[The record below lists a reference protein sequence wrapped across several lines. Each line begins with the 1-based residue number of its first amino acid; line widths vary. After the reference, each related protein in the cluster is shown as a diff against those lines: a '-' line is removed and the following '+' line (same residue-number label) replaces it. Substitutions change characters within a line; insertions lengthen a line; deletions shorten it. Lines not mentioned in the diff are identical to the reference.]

1 MQIRLYKDTDK
12 ESWDSYVYNHRD
24 STHCHLSGWKNVIEK
39 AYGHKGYYLIAEDDS
54 RIVGVLPLMHLKSV
68 LFGNRLVSM
77 PFLNYGG
84 ALADS
89 EEGGRALIDEAMNI
103 CSNLRAS
110 SVEVRHINPGRATD
124 SEDKYKV
131 FERTHKVRM
140 VLNLPDSRE
149 ALLKSFK
156 AKLRSQ
162 ITRPQKEGMTAH
174 LGGLELVDSF
184 YKVFSINMRELGSP
198 VHSRKLFEQICREF
212 SEESKVGVVEY
223 QNATVAAGII
233 FCFRDTVEIPW
244 ASSLKGFNKFSPNML
259 LYWCF
264 IEHACEEGFKYFD
277 FGRSTP
283 NEGTFKFKEQW
294 GAVATPLHWQ
304 CITSNKV
311 NGFVIDSKNP
321 KYQTLIKIW
330 QRLPISISTWLGP
343 KIRRSIDL

>member
-1 MQIRLYKDTDK
+1 MRTRLYTPSDK
-12 ESWDSYVYNHRD
+12 ESWDSYVLSHPD

-39 AYGHKGYYLIAEDDS
+39 TYGHKGYYLIAEDDS
-54 RIVGVLPLMHLKSV
+54 RIIGVLPLMHLKSV

-89 EEGGRALIDEAMNI
+89 DELAKALIEEAMNI

-110 SVEVRHINPGRATD
+110 SVELRHINPRRATD
-124 SEDKYKV
+124 SIGKYKV

-140 VLNLPDSRE
+140 VLNLPDSKE

-174 LGGLELVDSF
+174 LGSLELVDSF
-184 YKVFSINMRELGSP
+184 YKVFSINMRDLGSP
-198 VHSRKLFEQICREF
+198 VHSRRLFEEICQEF
-212 SEESKVGVVEY
+212 GENVKIGAVEY
-223 QNATVAAGII
+223 QNAAVAAGII
-233 FCFRDTVEIPW
+233 IPFRDTVEIPW
-244 ASSLKGFNKFSPNML
+244 ASTLKGFNKFSPNML

-264 IEHACEEGFKYFD
+264 IEHACEGGFKYFD

-283 NEGTFKFKEQW
+283 GEGTYRFKEQW
-294 GAVATPLHWQ
+294 GGKPSPMYWYYISQ
-304 CITSNKV
+304 
-311 NGFVIDSKNP
+311 NGQPIANNQSAQFKFEIAIRCWKRLP
-321 KYQTLIKIW
+321 
-330 QRLPISISTWLGP
+330 LPISNTIGPIIRKYISL
-343 KIRRSIDL
+343 